1 MKTLWAATILVLLVP
16 ADKAKDD
23 AGKKEL
29 DKLQGTW
36 KSVSFEM
43 NGQKTPADELK
54 KRTVTYTGDKWEVK
68 EDGKVVVAGTQKLD
82 PTKDP
87 HEIDS
92 LVTEGEGKGTTMLGI
107 YELKGD
113 TFRVCFDPTGKER
126 PKSFTPKEGQFAG
139 VVERMKK

>member
-1 MKTLWAATILVLLVP
+1 MKTLWAATVLVLLVP

-43 NGQKTPADELK
+43 NGKKTPEDELK